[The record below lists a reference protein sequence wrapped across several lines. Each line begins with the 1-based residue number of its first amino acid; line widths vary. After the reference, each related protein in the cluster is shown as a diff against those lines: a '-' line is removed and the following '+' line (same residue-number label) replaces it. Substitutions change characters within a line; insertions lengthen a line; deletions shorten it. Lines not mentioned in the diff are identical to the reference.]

1 MSLDAAQSEMRQ
13 ALGCF
18 DLLALFGGCPSPKNV
33 ELNTKDDSESQMN
46 RVTFVDRPGLI
57 GSHQDPINKA
67 PRPGELRSD
76 SIDSTA
82 LKSMTVDSV

>member
-1 MSLDAAQSEMRQ
+1 
-13 ALGCF
+13 
-18 DLLALFGGCPSPKNV
+18 
-33 ELNTKDDSESQMN
+33 MN